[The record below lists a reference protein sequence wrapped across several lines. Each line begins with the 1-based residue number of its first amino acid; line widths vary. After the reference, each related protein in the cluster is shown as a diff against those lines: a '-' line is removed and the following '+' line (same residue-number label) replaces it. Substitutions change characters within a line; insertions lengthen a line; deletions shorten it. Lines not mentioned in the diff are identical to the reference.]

1 MTEEQTDQA
10 VQAAGPQGFSIDPAS
25 WVEPKESF
33 PGQVLVSAYRWS
45 DPKYLDGVVARIVKD
60 SAGTEQAKS
69 PEQVLEGLAA
79 VNPDHLPMIPQWDLR
94 VKRLDTILQLP
105 DGSQADAI
113 RYGGYDLVKWSN
125 RDGAFVQINLN
136 YGKESFIGG
145 QWKKIAGTTEPPSVL
160 EGKFFN
166 FDFYPNKKFGG
177 AMPAKRVLVPTQ
189 VLPPNFTYSGEVNTI
204 VVPDRGDGAEAAA
217 ESTESAAPGVST
229 LTGDKADDALCAFL
243 IANSC
248 DTSNSAGILTELPA
262 ELRGP
267 DVLGGIANG
276 DIVKR
281 LESEGKIA
289 IAADGKVTAA

>member
-1 MTEEQTDQA
+1 MVDEVKTDEIE
-10 VQAAGPQGFSIDPAS
+10 GPQGFSIDPES

-45 DPKYLDGVVARIVKD
+45 DPKYLDGVVGRIVKD

-69 PEQVLEGLAA
+69 PEQVLEMLAA
-79 VNPDHLPMIPQWDLR
+79 VNPQHIPQIPQWDLR
-94 VKRLDTILQLP
+94 VKRLDTQLQLP

-125 RDGAFVQINLN
+125 RDGSWVQINLN
-136 YGKESFIGG
+136 YGKEAFIGG

-160 EGKFFN
+160 EEKFFN
-166 FDFYPNKKFGG
+166 FDFYPNKRFGG
-177 AMPAKRVLVPTQ
+177 SMPAKRVLVPTS
-189 VLPPNFTYSGEVNTI
+189 VLPPNFTFTGEVNTI
-204 VVPDRGDGAEAAA
+204 VVPDRGDGATA
-217 ESTESAAPGVST
+217 ESTESATPGTAT
-229 LTGDKADDALCAFL
+229 LTGEAADAALCAFL

-262 ELRGP
+262 ELRSP
-267 DVLGGIANG
+267 DVLGGIASG
-276 DIVKR
+276 EVVKR

>member
-1 MTEEQTDQA
+1 MVDEAKTDEQA
-10 VQAAGPQGFSIDPAS
+10 VEGPQGFSIDPES

-33 PGQVLVSAYRWS
+33 PGKVLVSAYRWS
-45 DPKYLDGVVARIVKD
+45 DPKYLDGVVGRIVKD

-79 VNPDHLPMIPQWDLR
+79 VNPQHIPQIPQWDLR

-166 FDFYPNKKFGG
+166 FDFYPNKRFGG
-177 AMPAKRVLVPTQ
+177 SMPAKRVLVPTQ

-204 VVPDRGDGAEAAA
+204 VVPDRGDGAAAA
-217 ESTESAAPGVST
+217 ENTESAAPGVTT
-229 LTGDKADDALCAFL
+229 LSGDEANAALCAFL
-243 IANSC
+243 IANNC

-276 DIVKR
+276 ELVKR

-289 IAADGKVTAA
+289 IAADSTVTAA

>member
-1 MTEEQTDQA
+1 MTEEEKDDA
-10 VQAAGPQGFSIDPAS
+10 VVEGPQGFSIDPES

-33 PGQVLVSAYRWS
+33 PGKVLVSAYRWS
-45 DPKYLDGVVARIVKD
+45 DPKYLDGVVGRIVKD

-69 PEQVLEGLAA
+69 PEQVLEQLAA
-79 VNPDHLPMIPQWDLR
+79 VNPQHVPQIPQWDLR
-94 VKRLDTILQLP
+94 VKRLDTILQLA

-125 RDGAFVQINLN
+125 RDNAFVQINLN

-160 EGKFFN
+160 ENKFFN
-166 FDFYPNKKFGG
+166 FDFYPNKRFGG
-177 AMPAKRVLVPTQ
+177 SMPAKRVLVPTG
-189 VLPPNFTYSGEVNTI
+189 VLPPNFTFSGEVNTI

-217 ESTESAAPGVST
+217 ESTESAAPGTAT
-229 LTGDKADDALCAFL
+229 LTGDEADAALSAFL
-243 IANSC
+243 IANAC

-267 DVLGGIANG
+267 DVLGGIASG
-276 DIVKR
+276 EIVKR